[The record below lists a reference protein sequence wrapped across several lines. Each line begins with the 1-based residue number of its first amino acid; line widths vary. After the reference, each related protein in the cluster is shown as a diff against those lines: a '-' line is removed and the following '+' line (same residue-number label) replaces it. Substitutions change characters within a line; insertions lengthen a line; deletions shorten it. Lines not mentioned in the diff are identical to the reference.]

1 MMGQTKEKSKK
12 EESKDKGGSV
22 VGKFVIYFLFIIC
35 AITIGDLVQK
45 PFAEF
50 IRMIIGE
57 GRQLPQSFGTIVT
70 ALVVA
75 LMLVG
80 LEKLKK

>member
-1 MMGQTKEKSKK
+1 MHMDDSLRR
-12 EESKDKGGSV
+12 GGNLL
-22 VGKFVIYFLFIIC
+22 GKFVIYFLFIIC
-35 AITIGDLVQK
+35 AITIGDLVQQ
-45 PFAEF
+45 PFANF
-50 IRMIIGE
+50 ISMIIGE
-57 GRQLPQSFGTIVT
+57 GRQLPESFGTIVT

>member
-1 MMGQTKEKSKK
+1 MGR
-12 EESKDKGGSV
+12 
-22 VGKFVIYFLFIIC
+22 FVIYFLFIIC
-35 AITIGDLVQK
+35 AITIGDLVQQ

-50 IRMIIGE
+50 IQLIIGE
-57 GRQLPQSFGTIVT
+57 GRALPNAFGTIVT